1 MFQRRKQIMQIEG
14 RRLGTD
20 AFDGGE
26 RNRFAGGRFREPR
39 APFAVAPIEGEDL
52 GAILQPQDIAQVIG
66 LRRAQRDARAWRNRR
81 VDIKAGDVKS

>member
-26 RNRFAGGRFREPR
+26 RNRFAGGRIEPR

-66 LRRAQRDARAWRNRR
+66 LRRDSSATRAPGESG
-81 VDIKAGDVKS
+81 AST